1 LKKGS
6 SKNKNKMNHT
16 DLVGIIGKVEDLPT
30 LPRTFIRITELVN
43 NPKSSA
49 RDLAKV
55 VTDDQVL
62 TVRLLKLVNS
72 SFYGFP
78 QKISTV
84 TGAIVLLGFDA
95 MRNLLLTTSIFDIFS
110 NKDKKDQ
117 VKLERLW
124 DHSLGC
130 AVGAKVIGNYLRY
143 DKIEELFVSGLLHD
157 IGKIVEMLFLPDAFA
172 KVLSIVE
179 YKNIL
184 MVAAENNIF
193 GYNHAEVG
201 KLLTERWQLPPKL
214 SNIIACHH
222 QPKLAGSVSQEAS
235 IVHLADILCRALDMG
250 SGWDE
255 KIPPLNKD
263 AWEALQLELG
273 TIEPIMEEM
282 EREFKDINQ
291 FIAYSP

>member
-1 LKKGS
+1 MKKDSLKKK
-6 SKNKNKMNHT
+6 SKMTRT
-16 DLVGIIGKVEDLPT
+16 DLAGIVGQVEDLPT
-30 LPRTFIRITELVN
+30 LPRTFLRITELVN

-49 RDLAKV
+49 RDLAGV

-110 NKDKKDQ
+110 NKNKKGQ
-117 VKLERLW
+117 AKLERLW

-143 DKIEELFVSGLLHD
+143 EKIEELFVSGLLHD
-157 IGKIVEMLFLPDAFA
+157 IGKIVEMLFLPDGFA
-172 KVLSIVE
+172 KVTSMVE
-179 YKNIL
+179 GENIL
-184 MVAAENNIF
+184 MVAAEDHIF
-193 GYNHAEVG
+193 GYTHAEVG
-201 KLLTERWQLPPKL
+201 KLLAERWQLPPKL
-214 SNIIACHH
+214 ANVIAHHH
-222 QPKLAGSVSQEAS
+222 QPGLAGMFSQEAA
-235 IVHLADILCRALDMG
+235 IVHFADILCRAVDIG
-250 SGWDE
+250 SGGDN

-263 AWEALQLELG
+263 AWEILQLELSA
-273 TIEPIMEEM
+273 IEPIMEEM